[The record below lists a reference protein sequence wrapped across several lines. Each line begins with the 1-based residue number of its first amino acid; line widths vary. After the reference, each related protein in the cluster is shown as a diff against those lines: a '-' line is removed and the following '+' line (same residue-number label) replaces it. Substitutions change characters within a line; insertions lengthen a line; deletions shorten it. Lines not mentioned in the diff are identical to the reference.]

1 MASRTLEMSDI
12 EDYSGPS
19 KDHGEKKGQDAL
31 GGANKKMVKAT
42 GKTPGPPNANLDRRH
57 AGPFGENFM
66 AAKRSSRPAQKNAN
80 TQSSSRARISSAIRF
95 CRKGVDCT
103 SIQGPWIFYPQP
115 RRQRRA
121 SKIQSRYPFGCCW
134 SFWGPASY
142 CLGIRNLRPRTC
154 G

>member
-57 AGPFGENFM
+57 AGPLWRKLYGRKKIFKTGAKKRQYPVFEPRSNLVSNSILS
-66 AAKRSSRPAQKNAN
+66 KRSRLYQHSRPVDILSPAPTPTTCFENSIA
-80 TQSSSRARISSAIRF
+80 ISVWLLLEF
-95 CRKGVDCT
+95 
-103 SIQGPWIFYPQP
+103 
-115 RRQRRA
+115 
-121 SKIQSRYPFGCCW
+121 
-134 SFWGPASY
+134 
-142 CLGIRNLRPRTC
+142 LGSCFLLL
-154 G
+154 GHS